1 LSDSRPK
8 KKKKKRRYPP
18 ELIPHTCPAVAGCQT
33 TPSTTTTG
41 RVDDR
46 AVRFNTETAIIAASV
61 TSVLVLLAIVG
72 VSVYVIRR

>member
-1 LSDSRPK
+1 M
-8 KKKKKRRYPP
+8 
-18 ELIPHTCPAVAGCQT
+18 AGCQT

-61 TSVLVLLAIVG
+61 TSVVVLLAIVG